1 MKHQK
6 YKIWHSNILK
16 WHTTWI
22 TLSHEMLKIHL
33 RFYHNISQKHTCWH
47 RIVFTIY
54 HKITTSAL
62 SMLKTFHCNH
72 RATTKRQ
79 IQNQKQCGHT
89 QKKNIP
95 YGGSVMFRN
104 CRTNSKF
111 LFWGRKNVP
120 DDVSTAKWPNSGVE
134 NLCSGVYGTP
144 LRFGISNKALLKNTF
159 QIKSSRIEH

>member
-1 MKHQK
+1 MD
-6 YKIWHSNILK
+6 
-16 WHTTWI
+16 
-22 TLSHEMLKIHL
+22 MLKIHL

-95 YGGSVMFRN
+95 YGGSVTFRN

-111 LFWGRKNVP
+111 LFWGRKNVT
-120 DDVSTAKWPNSGVE
+120 DDVSTAKWPNSRVIKFMFWG
-134 NLCSGVYGTP
+134 
-144 LRFGISNKALLKNTF
+144 LRHSPSFWHLKQSSAEKHLSNKK
-159 QIKSSRIEH
+159 